1 MNTQKLAHS
10 YGYSYFGSGGASGA
24 VRCFNA
30 RSAGTGDNG
39 FVCGTSAVAVIDPSL
54 PARVFASG
62 EDCIGD
68 DGRSWSEAWEYDPA
82 SAGWHRADLI
92 GSPSELPEGGQGRRT
107 AWLAA
112 GTMESAQALA
122 EWHEVRAAREAARLA
137 AYAVREATASAE
149 RAAAA
154 VAAWHA
160 EQARLAGVVAAR
172 AAEAAAHLHRQ
183 RGPARRR
190 AGGAGRTL

>member
-1 MNTQKLAHS
+1 MNTQKLSHS
-10 YGYSYFGSGGASGA
+10 YGHSYFGSGGASGS
-24 VRCFNA
+24 VRYCNA

-62 EDCIGD
+62 SDCIGE
-68 DGRSWSEAWEYDPA
+68 GRSWSEAWEYAPGT
-82 SAGWHRADLI
+82 GWLRADLAD
-92 GSPSELPEGGQGRRT
+92 SPSELPEGGQGRRG
-107 AWLAA
+107 AWLIA
-112 GTMESAQALA
+112 GTAETAAALA
-122 EWHEVRAAREAARLA
+122 EWHGVRAAREAARVA

-149 RAAAA
+149 RAVAA
-154 VAAWHA
+154 VAAWHE
-160 EQARLAGVVAAR
+160 EQARLDGVLAAR

>member
-1 MNTQKLAHS
+1 MNTQKLVHS

-24 VRCFNA
+24 VRYCNA
-30 RSAGTGDNG
+30 RAAGTGDNG
-39 FVCGTSAVAVIDPSL
+39 FVTGTSAISVVDPSQ

-62 EDCIGD
+62 SDCIGD
-68 DGRSWSEAWEYDPA
+68 DGRAWSEAWEFC
-82 SAGWHRADLI
+82 AGIGWLRADLAD
-92 GSPSELPEGGQGRRT
+92 SPSELPEGGQGRRG
-107 AWLAA
+107 AWLIG
-112 GTMESAQALA
+112 GTVESAQALA
-122 EWHEVRAAREAARLA
+122 AWHEVRAARESERVAVYAA
-137 AYAVREATASAE
+137 REATASIE

-154 VAAWHA
+154 VAAYRA
-160 EQARLAGVVAAR
+160 EQVRLAEVVAAR